1 MTKNSRILS
10 CGMEAVSLGSSG
22 FIMSRN
28 RSSTSC
34 EKKARI
40 SGRDQGSSTAHKVLS
55 KPSLG

>member
-10 CGMEAVSLGSSG
+10 CGIEAVSLGSSG
-22 FIMSRN
+22 FIMSQK
-28 RSSTSC
+28 RSITSC

-40 SGRDQGSSTAHKVLS
+40 SGRAQGSSTAHKALS